1 MNHLNLLKNDVEGW
15 NRWRLSH
22 AEVICDLAGE
32 DLSHGYFFEGNFNR
46 ANLKGAILR
55 RACLPHSDLRSAD
68 LSGADLTG
76 AYLGDADLGG
86 ANLSH
91 ANLTDA
97 NLDRAN
103 LQGANLLGTQI
114 AAADICVSHL
124 PEPGVEL
131 CSDAPVSSLSQS
143 RPAGEP
149 AVMPKK
155 QHSPASRTAVRNVPK
170 RLTAAFRQ
178 SLLQQMV
185 LQLQSLTRQS
195 PKAAMLRQQ
204 AIRRSAAPL
213 ALKEFGAKRSIAKEP
228 ISARV
233 WRQMSKPREGFRR
246 RQ

>member
-22 AEVICDLAGE
+22 AEVTCDLAGE

-55 RACLPHSDLRSAD
+55 RACLIGADLRGAD

-76 AYLGDADLGG
+76 AYLGDADLSG

-103 LQGANLLGTQI
+103 LQGANLLGTQVT
-114 AAADICVSHL
+114 AADICVAQLHSSGI
-124 PEPGVEL
+124 EP
-131 CSDAPVSSLSQS
+131 CSDTPTCSLSQTRS
-143 RPAGEP
+143 AGEL
-149 AVMPKK
+149 AVLPKN
-155 QHSPASRTAVRNVPK
+155 QHSLAFKASVKNAPK
-170 RLTAAFRQ
+170 LLTSAFRQ
-178 SLLQQMV
+178 SPLQQMA
-185 LQLQSLTRQS
+185 LQLQSFTRQS

-204 AIRRSAAPL
+204 AIRQSAAPL
-213 ALKEFGAKRSIAKEP
+213 ALKGFGAKRSIAKEP
-228 ISARV
+228 ISARI
-233 WRQMSKPREGFRR
+233 WRRMGKAREGFRR